1 MEKLD
6 RQAEDLFLTD
16 AAHGYDVKLYKMA
29 DKAALA
35 RWCALILALS
45 DRTRQPK
52 RLDSSV
58 YNALFEGRVS
68 RRAPGLDVQDKAA
81 LLAGTT
87 RLVVG

>member
-6 RQAEDLFLTD
+6 RQADISFLTD

-29 DKAALA
+29 DRAALA

-45 DRTRQPK
+45 DRTQTQAP
-52 RLDSSV
+52 RL
-58 YNALFEGRVS
+58 ERVQRAVRGTSS
-68 RRAPGLDVQDKAA
+68 RRAPGLDVQETAA